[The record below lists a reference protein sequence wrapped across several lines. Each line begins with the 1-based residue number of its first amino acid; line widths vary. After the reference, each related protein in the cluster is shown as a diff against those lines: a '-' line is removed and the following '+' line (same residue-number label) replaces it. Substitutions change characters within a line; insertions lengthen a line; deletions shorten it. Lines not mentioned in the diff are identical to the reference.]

1 MASEAVSMAANI
13 AQLTGVDALGL
24 ITMIVEAAKAARR
37 NKRTCLELARLV
49 EQVGDLLRAL
59 QEQPGVTVM
68 ERPETSAPLRELQ
81 ETLRRAHE
89 LVESCRR
96 RGSYPRRLFAG
107 KEQGESLREVRSKI
121 SIYLQLFP
129 IICHIDGT
137 RLLVRVIA
145 DGAAAAARS
154 PRPEDEEDEVLMSL
168 TNRPNPQA
176 RFEKF
181 SYSQLV
187 HATNDFSLDSQL
199 EQGTLATLYKG
210 KLHGNDVTIKRL
222 SVLTSGQRLPE
233 CMSENELFKNEIKIL
248 PELQHKNVAKLV
260 GFCTERRERTTVY
273 ECMQN
278 GSLENV
284 IFGAATAR
292 SILDWPTRFRIIEG
306 IAQGLAYLHN
316 YSRVRIIHRDLKPSN
331 ILLDSDMN
339 PKISNFELAEM
350 LSSGTDEQKTD
361 NVVGSIGFSAP
372 EYMHKGIFSVKTDV
386 YSFGVMVLEI
396 ISGKR
401 WTQPNH
407 RRFHKDL
414 LTWAWVRSSCCG
426 ARVARRL
433 KELVDPPLH
442 AASFR
447 GGAPPRCLSLPAR
460 RRALSQQREMRRC
473 VRAALLCIQESPKRR
488 PDMPEVVHMLRP
500 RGKAT
505 PPLPGRSRFT
515 AARASSLHGGEKSS

>member
-278 GSLENV
+278 GSLENEQ
-284 IFGAATAR
+284 R
-292 SILDWPTRFRIIEG
+292 Q
-306 IAQGLAYLHN
+306 QGRYLIGRH
-316 YSRVRIIHRDLKPSN
+316 
-331 ILLDSDMN
+331 
-339 PKISNFELAEM
+339 
-350 LSSGTDEQKTD
+350 
-361 NVVGSIGFSAP
+361 GS
-372 EYMHKGIFSVKTDV
+372 E
-386 YSFGVMVLEI
+386 
-396 ISGKR
+396 
-401 WTQPNH
+401 
-407 RRFHKDL
+407 
-414 LTWAWVRSSCCG
+414 
-426 ARVARRL
+426 
-433 KELVDPPLH
+433 
-442 AASFR
+442 
-447 GGAPPRCLSLPAR
+447 
-460 RRALSQQREMRRC
+460 
-473 VRAALLCIQESPKRR
+473 
-488 PDMPEVVHMLRP
+488 
-500 RGKAT
+500 
-505 PPLPGRSRFT
+505 
-515 AARASSLHGGEKSS
+515 